1 MKDKIRKCVNGQKM
15 CSALLGAAIG
25 FMFCIFAPLDIFF
38 ANKDEF
44 WFSLQH
50 LLPVL
55 VITFLI
61 FTAIF
66 SIIMLFVQATK
77 AATYIYG
84 FLLYTYLY
92 FYVQGNYIPRD
103 YGVLNGTEIDWSS
116 YVGYGIASIVLALI
130 CVLLCVFSLVK
141 LKDKIY
147 SFGKYLCIF
156 IVLIQAVTVG
166 VVWLQNRVS
175 DTDSTPEKFVV
186 TNKDL
191 LNLSENENIIIFILD
206 TFDSRDMLN
215 LLDGEDAEEYQEL
228 FRGFTYYPDTL
239 GLYPT
244 TKGALPHILTGEVYY
259 NNKPW
264 KEYVQETY
272 INNTLYETLRA
283 NDFSIG
289 VYTEDKFLNK
299 VTKMY
304 ANVDTGEYYVNDNCL
319 FASKI
324 FELVAFN
331 YMPHQLKRYF
341 NLDTGEFDQ
350 LKGTIS
356 DGGAYSADVQGNY
369 AYLVENGISVSGRG
383 NCFRLYHTEGVHAH
397 YTFGK
402 NLISE
407 PGATYSVYDEAEGN
421 CTFLKTYFDQMKE
434 KGIYDNSTIIVMAD
448 HGHYDYS
455 QNPLFMI
462 KNAGDTDE
470 FSVSEEKMSFEYLH
484 NILVFLVNGERVTEE
499 YIRDCG
505 EGKERYY
512 LYYTWD
518 DSWDSDYLPKL
529 QEMYVDGYAGD
540 VDNLHMTGKEYLGK
554 DAPSDE

>member
-1 MKDKIRKCVNGQKM
+1 MKDKIWKCFNSQKM
-15 CSALLGAAIG
+15 CCALLGAAMG
-25 FMFCIFAPLDIFF
+25 FMFCVFAPLDIFF
-38 ANKDEF
+38 ANEDEF

-55 VITFLI
+55 AITFLI
-61 FTAIF
+61 FTVIF
-66 SIIMLFVQATK
+66 FIMMFLAQFTK
-77 AATYIYG
+77 AASYIYG
-84 FLLYTYLY
+84 FLLFTYLF

-116 YVGYGIASIVLALI
+116 YAGYGIASIVLAFI
-130 CVLLCVFSLVK
+130 CVFFYVTSLAK
-141 LKDKIY
+141 FKDKIY

-156 IVLIQAVTVG
+156 IILIQVVTIG
-166 VVWLQNRVS
+166 VVWLQNEVS
-175 DTDSTPEKFVV
+175 ETDNTPEKFVV

-191 LNLSENENIIIFILD
+191 LNLSENKNILIFILD
-206 TFDSRDMLN
+206 TFDSCDMLN
-215 LLDGEDAEEYQEL
+215 LLNSDDAEEYQEL
-228 FRGFTYYPDTL
+228 FCGFTYYPDTL

-244 TKGALPHILTGEVYY
+244 TKGALPHILTGHKYY
-259 NNKPW
+259 NDRPW
-264 KEYVQETY
+264 KEYVQEAY
-272 INNTLYETLRA
+272 INNPLYEALKE

-299 VTKMY
+299 VSKMY
-304 ANVDTGEYYVNDNCL
+304 TNVDTGEYFVNDNFL

-331 YMPHQLKRYF
+331 YMPHQLKKFF

-356 DGGAYSADVQGNY
+356 GGGAYSADVQGNY
-369 AYLVENGISVSGRG
+369 AYLVENGISVVKHG

-402 NLISE
+402 NLITE
-407 PGATYSVYDEAEGN
+407 PGVTYSVFDETEGN
-421 CTFLKTYFDQMKE
+421 CTYLRTFFDQMKE
-434 KGIYDNSTIIVMAD
+434 NGIYDDSTIIVMAD

-462 KNAGDTDE
+462 KNAGETE
-470 FSVSEEKMSFEYLH
+470 KFSVSEEKMSFEYLH
-484 NILVFLVNGERVTEE
+484 NILITLVKGGSVTEE

-529 QEMYVDGYAGD
+529 QEMQADGYAGD
-540 VDNLHMTGKEYLGK
+540 VDNLHMTGKEYLEK
-554 DAPSDE
+554 AMP